1 MNTGKRRV
9 GDENAK
15 EMKRRC
21 VRDEARRVRERW
33 WKLMGIDMRRTCER
47 ESKNREG

>member
-1 MNTGKRRV
+1 MNTGKGSV

-15 EMKRRC
+15 EIKRQR
-21 VRDEARRVRERW
+21 VRDEARRVRERR